1 MKPLSLS
8 KLRQMAREHDL
19 RLDEEDL
26 ARLRPMVEDLLAV
39 GRSLRRRGHEERP
52 RPRTR

>member
-8 KLRQMAREHDL
+8 KLRRMARKHEL
-19 RLDEEDL
+19 ALDEQDL

-39 GRSLRRRGHEERP
+39 GRSLHREGPEERP
-52 RPRTR
+52 RPRPR

>member
-8 KLRQMAREHDL
+8 KLRQMASERDL

-39 GRSLRRRGHEERP
+39 GRHLRREGHEERP
-52 RPRTR
+52 RPRPR

>member
-8 KLRQMAREHDL
+8 NLRQMAHERDL

-39 GRSLRRRGHEERP
+39 GRGLRRKGNEEGL

>member
-8 KLRQMAREHDL
+8 ELRQMARERDL

-26 ARLRPMVEDLLAV
+26 ARLRPMVEDLLVV
-39 GRSLRRRGHEERP
+39 GRRLRRVGDEERP
-52 RPRTR
+52 RPRPR

>member
-8 KLRQMAREHDL
+8 NLRQMARERDL

-39 GRSLRRRGHEERP
+39 GRGLRRKENEEGP
-52 RPRTR
+52 RPRSR